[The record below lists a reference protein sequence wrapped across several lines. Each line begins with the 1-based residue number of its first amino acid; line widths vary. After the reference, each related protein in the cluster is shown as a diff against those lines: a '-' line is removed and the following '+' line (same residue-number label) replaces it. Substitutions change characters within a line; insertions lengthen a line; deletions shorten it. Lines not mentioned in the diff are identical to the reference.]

1 MLIKICVLLG
11 EDLIQREDDKPVRY
25 YFLVLDYSFSLKYV
39 INLFRKVSSIDWKS
53 FQPKP
58 NQYWIS
64 IVKWVSAK
72 ISKEQNPRKFGLMW
86 KPTSKL

>member
-11 EDLIQREDDKPVRY
+11 EDLIQREDDKPVR

-72 ISKEQNPRKFGLMW
+72 ISKEQNPRRFGLMW